1 MYGMQTYEN
10 FSEFQNDYPEVAAQL
25 LEEVD
30 EGGWMN
36 EEIYYY
42 FSLEDYAEYELT
54 EGVYID
60 LGLDRM
66 DFRGAPN
73 PMDYIDLKALGNAL
87 WNSWDDSVTW
97 SNGDCVVSTSYG
109 W

>member
-1 MYGMQTYEN
+1 MYEMTTYEN

-30 EGGWMN
+30 EGEWMD

-60 LGLDRM
+60 LRLDRM

-87 WNSWDDSVTW
+87 WNSWDSSYTW
-97 SNGDCVVSTSYG
+97 SNGDCVVATQFG

>member
-1 MYGMQTYEN
+1 MTTYEN

-25 LEEVD
+25 LDEVD
-30 EGGWMN
+30 EGEWMDN
-36 EEIYYY
+36 ELYVYP
-42 FSLEDYAEYELT
+42 SLEDYAEYELT
-54 EGVYID
+54 EGWYID

-73 PMDYIDLKALGNAL
+73 PMDYIDLKAFGNAL
-87 WNSWDDSVTW
+87 WDNWDGSTTW
-97 SNGDCVVSTSYG
+97 SNGDIVVDTSYG